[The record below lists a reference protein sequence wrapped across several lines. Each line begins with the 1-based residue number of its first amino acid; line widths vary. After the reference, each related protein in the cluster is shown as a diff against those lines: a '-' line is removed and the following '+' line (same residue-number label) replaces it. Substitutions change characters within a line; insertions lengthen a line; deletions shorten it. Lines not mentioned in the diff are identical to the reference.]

1 MKIEVSTGELVD
13 KVAILAIKL
22 EKFEDEAKKANVRKE
37 YELLAAAMK
46 SAGIS
51 TDSPEFLSLKEV
63 NLKLWH
69 IEDDIRSKERKKEFD
84 GDFIELARSVYITND
99 VRAGL
104 KREINMRRKSGLM
117 EEKEYAD
124 YGDTDAK

>member
-51 TDSPEFLSLKEV
+51 PDSGEYLALKEV

-84 GDFIELARSVYITND
+84 GEFIELARSVYITND

-104 KREINMRRKSGLM
+104 KREINLRHKSGLI
-117 EEKEYAD
+117 EEKEYSD
-124 YGDTDAK
+124 YGENEKG

>member
-1 MKIEVSTGELVD
+1 
-13 KVAILAIKL
+13 
-22 EKFEDEAKKANVRKE
+22 
-37 YELLAAAMK
+37 MK

-69 IEDDIRSKERKKEFD
+69 IEDDIRSKERRKEFD

-99 VRAGL
+99 VRARL
-104 KREINMRRKSGLM
+104 KREINVRHKSGLM

-124 YGDTDAK
+124 YGENEKR